1 MNSVFMSNVLQN
13 LNYRLVYGFF
23 WLLSL
28 LPMAVLYVI
37 SDFIYLIVYYVVR
50 YRRNVVRQNI
60 AGSFPDKDK
69 AYLTEVERGFYH
81 FFCDYIVENIK
92 LFSMSKKE
100 MMKRMTFSG
109 LDDAFGVRQ
118 DLIGGEALASSR
130 SLYLMRGTPQAAPK
144 CFSGST
150 SYLRV

>member
-109 LDDAFGVRQ
+109 LDDARQ
-118 DLIGGEALASSR
+118 RFENGKDFLF
-130 SLYLMRGTPQAAPK
+130 LYLGHLIHLYEL
-144 CFSGST
+144 F
-150 SYLRV
+150 YH